1 MSKVAHAYTD
11 DKPSTPL
18 PADAPE
24 GQVDDP
30 SYKTGKNEAVPVIDD
45 NEPVEDPMRPGQA
58 DSDKQ
63 LGMFRLFCLHLIKQH
78 KGASEANAQQTTEQ
92 DEREAID
99 KSNIIG
105 ERTRKKPPKGTFAE
119 PTDEDMGLVEGS

>member
-11 DKPSTPL
+11 DKPSDPL

-63 LGMFRLFCLHLIKQH
+63 L
-78 KGASEANAQQTTEQ
+78 EQ